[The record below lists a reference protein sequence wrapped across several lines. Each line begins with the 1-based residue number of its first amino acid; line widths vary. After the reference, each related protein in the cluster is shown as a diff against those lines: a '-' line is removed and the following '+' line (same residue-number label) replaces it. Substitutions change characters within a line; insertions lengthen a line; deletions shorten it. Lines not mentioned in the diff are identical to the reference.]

1 MKKQIAELQ
10 NYLINRITNCDFDKS
25 YVRPGIDGW
34 FYFKT
39 EIDGLMINFSV
50 ITEYNE
56 YAGKPLYCAQSGDI
70 KVVVP
75 DNRLQNLL
83 AFIEAEQSRINAEK
97 VADLKKQIAE
107 IENNYEV

>member
-1 MKKQIAELQ
+1 MKKQIQKLQ

-25 YVRPGIDGW
+25 EITPGYNGW
-34 FYFKT
+34 VCFNV
-39 EIDGLMINFSV
+39 EIDGLEISFSV
-50 ITEYNE
+50 LPKQNNT
-56 YAGKPLYCAQSGDI
+56 GKPLYCAQYGDL

-75 DNRLQNLL
+75 DDRLKNLL

-107 IENNYEV
+107 IEKYEY